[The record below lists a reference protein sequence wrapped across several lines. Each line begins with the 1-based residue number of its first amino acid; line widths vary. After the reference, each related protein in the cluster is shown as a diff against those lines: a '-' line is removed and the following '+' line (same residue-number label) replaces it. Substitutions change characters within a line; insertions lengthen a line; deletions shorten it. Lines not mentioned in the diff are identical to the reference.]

1 MKALLSKLV
10 LAVAVAFVA
19 AAQSTMVAA
28 QTIRIGLII
37 PGSGPFAIIGED
49 VKNGFSM
56 YWDEAGGA
64 VAGKKIEL
72 IFEDDTNKP
81 DVGLTKAKKLVERD
95 GVKVLSGIVSSSVA
109 YALRDYVVSAKIP
122 LVITVSGADGLTQ
135 HDAAPNIFRTSSSGS
150 QQSHVLGEWLYK
162 KQGYRRMIILAPNY
176 AMGYEQTGGFARTF
190 KDLGGKIVKTV
201 YPPLGAP
208 DYGPFLTALDLKS
221 ADVVGVV
228 FAGGDAIRF
237 VQQFKE
243 YGLKDK
249 IPLVGSGLL
258 TDDLIL
264 QRQGDA
270 ALGVITALNYT
281 QSLDT
286 PENKAFVAA
295 YTSKYNRRPT
305 AYAVYSYVGA
315 RAIGEALQAVKGD
328 ANDVNALIAAI
339 KKVQFKAPSGKFRF
353 DEYNNPINPVYIL
366 KVEKQ
371 GDFYVN
377 KVIDTIEDVSQF
389 HTWGAKEYLAKPKY
403 VDMYNK
409 WTD

>member
-1 MKALLSKLV
+1 MTTRLSTLLLAGALAAGAAFAGSPA
-10 LAVAVAFVA
+10 LAQVK
-19 AAQSTMVAA
+19 
-28 QTIRIGLII
+28 IGVII
-37 PGSGPFAIIGED
+37 PGSGPFAIIGEE

-56 YWDEAGGA
+56 YWDEVGNTA
-64 VAGKKIEL
+64 AGKKIET
-72 IFEDDTNKP
+72 IFEDDSNKA

-109 YALRDYVVSAKIP
+109 YALRDYVVTAKVP

-135 HDAAPNIFRTSSSGS
+135 QDAAPYIFRTSASGS

-221 ADVVGVV
+221 ADVIGVV

-264 QRQGDA
+264 QRMGDA
-270 ALGVITALNYT
+270 AIGTITSLNYT

-286 PENKAFVAA
+286 PENKKFVAA
-295 YTSKYNRRPT
+295 YRAKFNRAPT
-305 AYAVYSYVGA
+305 AYAEYSYVGA
-315 RAIGEALQAVKGD
+315 RVIKEALETVKGD
-328 ANDVNALIAAI
+328 ADKPDALVAAMN
-339 KKVQFKAPSGKFRF
+339 KVEFVAPRGPFKF
-353 DEYNNPINPVYIL
+353 DEYNNPVGTMYIF

-371 GDFYVN
+371 GNTYVN
-377 KVIDTIEDVSQF
+377 TVIDKYDAVSQF
-389 HTWGAKEYLAKPKY
+389 HTWGAKDYLAKPRY
-403 VDMYNK
+403 SDMPNK
-409 WTD
+409 WVD